1 MRIHTAADLLPPLAM
16 ELGRFMQVSAALKHA
31 VESAIIRLL
40 PITDTIG
47 SVLFAQN
54 SAKINREILEGLLS
68 LPEVPIDDTWRNC
81 LREFLPK
88 VRQFQE
94 DRNRLVHNRV
104 VAGDNDSLVVL
115 RVNKGGAA
123 ALPITVAEI
132 KSWSDEASEMTWIS
146 TVPMQS
152 TI

>member
-1 MRIHTAADLLPPLAM
+1 
-16 ELGRFMQVSAALKHA
+16 MQVSAALEHA
-31 VESAIIRLL
+31 VTSAIIRLL

-47 SVLFAQN
+47 SVLLAQN

-68 LPEVPIDDTWRNC
+68 LPEVPIDDTWRKRLC
-81 LREFLPK
+81 EFIPK

-104 VAGDNDSLVVL
+104 IAEDSLVVV
-115 RVNKGGAA
+115 RVNKSGPS

-132 KSWSDEASEMTWIS
+132 KSWSDEAAEMAGWIS
-146 TVPMQS
+146 TVPHAEYDLGKFEKAWPRFPLKPWPGRA
-152 TI
+152 